1 MKWKIIF
8 VSAFLL
14 FAIGSTFAQTKNQPK
29 SIINKSALIKKYYDQ
44 KELIGMQKGD
54 LVELCIERVAVLVK
68 TIPYVALA
76 TKPGVTMSD
85 LGIPNNPEYRK
96 ALESQEEATNGYL
109 ETTTEFQTKILPYS
123 DKDDLISAIL
133 FYESILKSLHE
144 LKEM

>member
-8 VSAFLL
+8 VSVFLL
-14 FAIGSTFAQTKNQPK
+14 FATGSTFAQIKNQPK
-29 SIINKSALIKKYYDQ
+29 SIINKSALIKKYHDQ

-54 LVELCIERVAVLVK
+54 LLELCIERVAVLVK

-96 ALESQEEATNGYL
+96 TLETQEEGTVNYL
-109 ETTTEFQTKILPYS
+109 EITTEFQRKILPYS
-123 DKDDLISAIL
+123 DKDNLISAIL
-133 FYESILKSLHE
+133 FYENILKSLHE
-144 LKEM
+144 FNDM